1 MIVIP
6 AIDLKD
12 GRCVRL
18 RQGRME
24 DETVYEQDPARVAR
38 RWESEGAQV
47 LHVVD
52 LNGAVEG
59 TPRNRAGID
68 SILKAVSIPV
78 QVGGGIRDLETIDAY
93 LASGVSRV
101 VLGTAVSR
109 NLDLLQQ
116 ACERFPG
123 RVIVGV
129 DTKQGK
135 LAIQGW
141 TDTADQD
148 PTDYVR
154 RLSGFAVYAVIY
166 TDIAR
171 DGMLEGPNLEGLRRM
186 MAASPVPLIASGGIT
201 KTEDLLQVRALGPKI
216 IGAIVGKALYEGR
229 IELRA
234 AMAASSSGLPIKSA
248 D

>member
-1 MIVIP
+1 VIVIP

-24 DETVYEQDPARVAR
+24 DETVYAQDPVEVAC

-59 TPRNRAGID
+59 APRNRDAIA
-68 SILKAVSIPV
+68 SILKSVSVPV
-78 QVGGGIRDLETIDAY
+78 QVGGGIRDLDTIAAY
-93 LASGVSRV
+93 LESGVSRV
-101 VLGTAVSR
+101 VMGTAVSR

-141 TDTADQD
+141 TETADQD
-148 PTDYVR
+148 PIDYVR
-154 RLSGFAVYAVIY
+154 RLAGFAVYAVIY

-171 DGMLEGPNLEGLRRM
+171 DGMLEGPNLAGLRRM

-201 KTEDLLQVRALGPKI
+201 KTEDLIQLRALGPKI

-229 IELRA
+229 IDLRS
-234 AMAASSSGLPIKSA
+234 AMAATASGLPIESA